1 MGRISAVTG
10 EEAVPLSM
18 GTKLTE
24 LFGFNHF
31 HSVTTHH
38 VFVRNEPDEEE
49 DDEEE
54 EEEEDDQGDDTNDN
68 DDDES
73 DDGYSE

>member
-1 MGRISAVTG
+1 M
-10 EEAVPLSM
+10 SM

-38 VFVRNEPDEEE
+38 VFVRDEPDEEE
-49 DDEEE
+49 DDEDQ
-54 EEEEDDQGDDTNDN
+54 EDDEGDDTNDN
-68 DDDES
+68 DDDEG